1 MVRVG
6 VTDPSTG
13 LPGLDKVLNGILV
26 GDNIVWQVDSIEEY
40 KAFVR
45 PFGQAARTAGRKLI
59 YFRFAN
65 HPPVLD
71 ASEVTAIH
79 ELDPEQGFENFIA
92 AVHEVLREAGRG
104 PFYVFDCLS
113 DLAVNWYSDQMLG
126 NFFMLTCPY
135 LYDLETVAYFA
146 LFRNKHSSRATKP
159 ISATTQ
165 LFVDVYNYDDRY
177 FVRPLKVLHRY
188 SSTMHMLHEWR
199 GQEFRP
205 VAASTLISEILTA
218 SEWSGLSADSRPS
231 WWEREFSETQEL
243 LERDDSGN
251 ADKQEKHEQFMRLA
265 RMIISRDEG
274 ILKLVAA
281 HLSLKDILYIRR
293 RMIGT
298 GLIGGKAVGM
308 LVARA
313 ILDRSNPKF
322 RELLE
327 PHDSFYIGS
336 DVFYT
341 FLVTNGVWWAR
352 QKQMTPDTFLEAAEG
367 ARSRILTG
375 DFPDY
380 LIERFRDM
388 LDYFGQSPFIVRSS
402 SLLEDNFANSF
413 AGKYESVFCA
423 NQGHRERRLED
434 FLAAVRTVYASTM
447 SEKAL
452 RYRARRG
459 LLRLDEQMAL
469 LVMRVSGAMHGRYF
483 YPAVAGVGLSFNPY
497 AWSKL
502 IDPGAGVIRLVFGLG
517 TRAVDRVDDDYTRI
531 VALNAP
537 SRRPEATFDQV
548 SEYAQRRADALD
560 LESNQLKSSYFMDL
574 ARNSK
579 DLPIEMLAS
588 VDRQTETRTGVK
600 PWVLTFEGLLS
611 STDFV
616 EQMRKM
622 LAALERAYGCPV
634 DVEFTANFVESG
646 EYRIN
651 PVQCRPLQVK
661 GTEQAATP
669 EIDVAPEARL
679 IETQGPVIGQSRVID
694 INRFIYVVPS
704 AYGDLPLRDRY
715 EVARLIGRINASAE
729 SAAARSVMLVGP
741 GRWGTS
747 TPALGIPVSF
757 HDINRITVLCEIV
770 TMRED
775 LVPDVSLGTHFFGEL
790 VEMDMLYMALFP
802 KQQDN
807 YLNREFFE
815 GSDSTLTEIIPDA
828 QQWEHMVRVIE
839 VPKTGRR
846 VRLLANVRDQNVVC
860 FFGGE

>member
-1 MVRVG
+1 
-6 VTDPSTG
+6 
-13 LPGLDKVLNGILV
+13 
-26 GDNIVWQVDSIEEY
+26 
-40 KAFVR
+40 
-45 PFGQAARTAGRKLI
+45 
-59 YFRFAN
+59 
-65 HPPVLD
+65 
-71 ASEVTAIH
+71 
-79 ELDPEQGFENFIA
+79 
-92 AVHEVLREAGRG
+92 
-104 PFYVFDCLS
+104 
-113 DLAVNWYSDQMLG
+113 
-126 NFFMLTCPY
+126 
-135 LYDLETVAYFA
+135 
-146 LFRNKHSSRATKP
+146 
-159 ISATTQ
+159 
-165 LFVDVYNYDDRY
+165 
-177 FVRPLKVLHRY
+177 
-188 SSTMHMLHEWR
+188 
-199 GQEFRP
+199 
-205 VAASTLISEILTA
+205 
-218 SEWSGLSADSRPS
+218 
-231 WWEREFSETQEL
+231 
-243 LERDDSGN
+243 
-251 ADKQEKHEQFMRLA
+251 MRLA

-313 ILDRSNPKF
+313 ILERSNPKF

-483 YPAVAGVGLSFNPY
+483 YPAAAGVGLSFNPY
-497 AWSKL
+497 AWSEQ
-502 IDPGAGVIRLVFGLG
+502 IDPDAGVIRLVFGLG

-537 SRRPEATFDQV
+537 GRRPEASFDQV

-574 ARNSK
+574 VRSSK
-579 DLPIEMLAS
+579 DLPLEMLAS

-611 STDFV
+611 GTDFV
-616 EQMRKM
+616 DQMRRM
-622 LAALERAYGCPV
+622 LNALEDAYGCPV

-646 EYRIN
+646 DYRIN

-661 GTEQAATP
+661 GTELTAVPAIYVPRT
-669 EIDVAPEARL
+669 ARL
-679 IETQGPVIGQSRVID
+679 IETQGPVLGQSRMID
-694 INRFIYVVPS
+694 IGRFIYVVPS

-729 SAAARSVMLVGP
+729 GSETQPVMLIGP

-757 HDINRITVLCEIV
+757 HDINRVTALCEIV

-790 VEMDMLYMALFP
+790 VEMDMLYLALFP
-802 KQQDN
+802 KQDGN
-807 YLNREFFE
+807 FLNREFFE
-815 GSDSTLTEIIPDA
+815 ASESRLTEIVPDA
-828 QQWEHMVRVIE
+828 ERWDYMVKVID
-839 VPKTGRR
+839 VAPTARR

-860 FFGGE
+860 FFGDEN